1 MTISSKVPNTRGPI
15 EYLPSLVGSML
26 KCLKLQGDNL
36 INEAGGRRRELSGG
50 REERE
55 GCEGRRKRKLAHSK
69 LNVLQKVS
77 N

>member
-1 MTISSKVPNTRGPI
+1 M
-15 EYLPSLVGSML
+15 
-26 KCLKLQGDNL
+26 
-36 INEAGGRRRELSGG
+36 LSGG